1 MRNKTDAHLRV
12 NESIKENR
20 QWGILDV
27 GANIGTITVPAAQIL
42 SRFGLGS
49 VIAVEAI
56 PLHVVLL
63 RKSIKQ
69 NSLDNILVIRH
80 AISDKPGLNLEL
92 KINPGNRGG
101 TSAFGLDMK
110 DPGKAEIVS
119 AITVTV
125 DQIYEM
131 YKERLKN
138 TLIWKLDV
146 ECYEGYAF
154 AGASKFLK
162 EVKPCWIMAELK
174 VSCLDSNGPLKYQEI
189 LNLLEKYGYHI
200 DFHGGYGG
208 EDYNFRHRDCCK
220 EHETCIFK

>member
-1 MRNKTDAHLRV
+1 MDEHLRV
-12 NESIKENR
+12 NKSIKENR
-20 QWGILDV
+20 QWGLLDI

-49 VIAVEAI
+49 VVAVEAI

-69 NSLDNILVIRH
+69 NNLDNILVIRH

-92 KINPGNRGG
+92 KTNPGNRG
-101 TSAFGLDMK
+101 SASPFGPDVNRY
-110 DPGKAEIVS
+110 GKADIVS
-119 AITVTV
+119 AVTLTV

-131 YKERLKN
+131 YEERLKN
-138 TLIWKLDV
+138 TLIWKIDV

-154 AGASKFLK
+154 AGASKFLE
-162 EVKPCWIMAELK
+162 EVRPCWIMAELK
-174 VSCLDSNGPLKYQEI
+174 VSCLNSNGPLKYEEI
-189 LNLLEKYGYHI
+189 LNLLKKYGYHI

-208 EDYNFRHRDCCK
+208 EDHSFRHSDCCK
-220 EHETCIFK
+220 EHENCIFK